1 MRRAVTSSRPL
12 LYTVTHP
19 IETSSLGSGAGGGG
33 GSGGGSGGGGGG
45 GRRSLNRSK
54 RRAAGETR
62 VQLPSGL
69 SFSDGTS
76 GRTTG
81 QAAAVGSRVAV
92 GAPSLAPSLR
102 LSEIAPSLAPS
113 LRVSVGL
120 APLREVGAV
129 PSAPLKEEGAVPSAR
144 EGEGGRTWTPM
155 VHVRG
160 AQLHGAPCWAP

>member
-1 MRRAVTSSRPL
+1 MRRAVTNSRPL

-62 VQLPSGL
+62 VQLPSGS
-69 SFSDGTS
+69 SFSHG
-76 GRTTG
+76 TTG
-81 QAAAVGSRVAV
+81 QAAAVGSRVAA
-92 GAPSLAPSLR
+92 GAPTLT
-102 LSEIAPSLAPS
+102 PS

-129 PSAPLKEEGAVPSAR
+129 PSAPLREEGAVPSAR